1 MTAALKTVIV
11 DALNKSLK
19 PTRSGYP
26 EIEFVTG
33 YTSDRYAAPYA
44 DDQIGVEIEDSHYDT
59 TMDWTVI
66 ETAVRDHF
74 FGDRAKVRAAILAG
88 LQQSRHPDLDAAMA
102 AGFNATGF
110 DPEAHIFDD
119 DLFIDAVIAGLA
131 GGSE

>member
-66 ETAVRDHF
+66 ETAVRDYV
-74 FGDRAKVRAAILAG
+74 FGREKVRAALFDVVHNADESMVDRLIEALA
-88 LQQSRHPDLDAAMA
+88 
-102 AGFNATGF
+102 
-110 DPEAHIFDD
+110 
-119 DLFIDAVIAGLA
+119 A
-131 GGSE
+131 GGSG